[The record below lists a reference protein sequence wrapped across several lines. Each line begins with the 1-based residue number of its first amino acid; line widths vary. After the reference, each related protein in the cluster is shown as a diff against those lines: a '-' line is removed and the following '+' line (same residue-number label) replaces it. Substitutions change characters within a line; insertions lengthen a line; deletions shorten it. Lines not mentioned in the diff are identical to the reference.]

1 MNSFFTRYRPWFRKI
16 SSQNFSTCN
25 SNFFNTWNPTMAYWL
40 GFLFADGNVYKAA
53 TISNIQLG
61 LKCIDYGHVAK
72 YKTALQSTYTL
83 ALYKTNFGTCRAA
96 HSITNNVLA
105 AKLIQLGCIPRKSL
119 TLEWPKNIPDKYVHH
134 FVRGYFDGDGSI
146 QFCLDRK
153 AFVISFVGTNAF
165 IHDLQSYVK
174 TLALIN
180 LKARGCVSQNS
191 SCHQLSYGGNKS
203 SIAVLNWMYKDS
215 DESTRLSRKYA
226 LYCKFLEISD
236 LKPKDRVKPMRQFL
250 ESDIYTTLM
259 QCQHQHCCPQLC
271 SRANKNKNYR
281 TIQQILT
288 KVIYRSVLKEWTNA
302 STIQK
307 TLGFPSGD
315 ILKVCRTE
323 RYSAYGYKWKFLD
336 NAST

>member
-134 FVRGYFDGDGSI
+134 FVRGYVDGDGCI
-146 QFCLDRK
+146 QFNKHNGGFHFSILGTS
-153 AFVISFVGTNAF
+153 SFIT
-165 IHDLQSYVK
+165 DLQMYIKQNVLSNSRANGGICK
-174 TLALIN
+174 SNPWKLIYSGV
-180 LKARGCVSQNS
+180 ASP
-191 SCHQLSYGGNKS
+191 
-203 SIAVLNWMYKDS
+203 ITVLNWMYKDS

-226 LYCKFLEISD
+226 LYSKFLEISD